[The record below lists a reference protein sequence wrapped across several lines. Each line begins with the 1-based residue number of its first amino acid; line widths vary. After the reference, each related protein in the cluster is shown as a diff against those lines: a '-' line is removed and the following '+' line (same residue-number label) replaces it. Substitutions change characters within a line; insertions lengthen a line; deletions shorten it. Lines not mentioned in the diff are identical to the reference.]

1 MILRKMATAAT
12 ALALVSA
19 PVAAIAAEG
28 DQRAAAPATETSE
41 MGGGSPILA
50 VLAAVLIG
58 VGIYIAVDGDDDDPI
73 SV

>member
-19 PVAAIAAEG
+19 PVAATAAQA
-28 DQRAAAPATETSE
+28 DQRAAAPAEETSE

>member
-1 MILRKMATAAT
+1 
-12 ALALVSA
+12 
-19 PVAAIAAEG
+19 
-28 DQRAAAPATETSE
+28 

-50 VLAAVLIG
+50 VLAAVLVG

>member
-19 PVAAIAAEG
+19 PVAATAAEG
-28 DQRAAAPATETSE
+28 GQRAAAPASEASE
-41 MGGGSPILA
+41 MGGSPILA

-58 VGIYIAVDGDDDDPI
+58 VGIYVAVDGDDDDPI

>member
-19 PVAAIAAEG
+19 PIAATAAEG
-28 DQRAAAPATETSE
+28 EQRAAAPAGETSE
-41 MGGGSPILA
+41 MGGSPILA

>member
-19 PVAAIAAEG
+19 PIAASAAQGE
-28 DQRAAAPATETSE
+28 QRAAAPAEEASE
-41 MGGGSPILA
+41 MGGSPILA
-50 VLAAVLIG
+50 VLAAVLVG

-73 SV
+73 SL

>member
-19 PVAAIAAEG
+19 PVAATAAQA
-28 DQRAAAPATETSE
+28 DQRAAAPAEETSK

-50 VLAAVLIG
+50 VLAAVLVG

>member
-12 ALALVSA
+12 ALALISA
-19 PVAAIAAEG
+19 PVAATAAEG
-28 DQRAAAPATETSE
+28 EQRAAAPATESSE
-41 MGGGSPILA
+41 MGGSPILA

-58 VGIYIAVDGDDDDPI
+58 VGIYIAVDGDDDEPI